1 MLRLQREFNKS
12 YIKHPFRC
20 LVLTWHRVEYLSSA
34 QVVAS
39 GMDIT
44 AILVVSSTSPAWA
57 QLLSNY
63 FHGGP
68 LKADD
73 YGQCGPSRFARKLFF
88 DSLSLLSKPNEMYA
102 LSYRVNFIGNAMLMN
117 SMT

>member
-12 YIKHPFRC
+12 YIKYPVSLLGFN
-20 LVLTWHRVEYLSSA
+20 TARVEYLSSG

-44 AILVVSSTSPAWA
+44 AILIVSSTSPAWA
-57 QLLSNY
+57 QLLSNN

-68 LKADD
+68 RKADH

-88 DSLSLLSKPNEMYA
+88 DSLSLLSKPNEMYV